1 MLGMAQ
7 LTPPGSGRRLST
19 TTKPPE
25 THHRSDSKSRQ
36 ARKSSKAR
44 LTKPLSERKRCRIIK
59 NTTRLITRRNRLN
72 QQVLR
77 EVKKKNPSL
86 LRDKLLTK
94 REILSERERLHL
106 RKRTRK
112 LAKLKA
118 LWQRDPSS
126 NRYNDYNLVRE
137 LFLKFKRNLGPLFE
151 EYANHHIEKDADDDK
166 MSPSDSQSG
175 SEWAD
180 ASESEDEQPYR
191 SHSQNKNTV
200 KATNKGVSLSPQAN
214 RNKRKCEE
222 EHTESKPFKK
232 VRFAIDEDAD
242 RQASRQEEKSKSKKK
257 NKARQKEKAFVQE
270 VQTNDK

>member
-1 MLGMAQ
+1 MAQ
-7 LTPPGSGRRLST
+7 LTHPGSGHRLSAIK
-19 TTKPPE
+19 KPPQ
-25 THHRSDSKSRQ
+25 THRRSDSESRQ
-36 ARKSSKAR
+36 ARKSSKVRKLA
-44 LTKPLSERKRCRIIK
+44 KPLSERKRCRIIK
-59 NTTRLITRRNRLN
+59 NTTRLITRRNRLDR
-72 QQVLR
+72 QVLR
-77 EVKKKNPSL
+77 EVKKKNPCL

-118 LWQRDPSS
+118 LWQQDPSS

-137 LFLKFKRNLGPLFE
+137 LFLKFKRNLGPLLE
-151 EYANHHIEKDADDDK
+151 EYTNYHIEKDADNDR
-166 MSPSDSQSG
+166 MSPSDSQSE
-175 SEWAD
+175 SEWVD

-191 SHSQNKNTV
+191 SNSQNENTA
-200 KATNKGVSLSPQAN
+200 KATNKGAPLSPQAN

-232 VRFAIDEDAD
+232 VRFAIDEDTG
-242 RQASRQEEKSKSKKK
+242 RRSSRQEEKGKSKKK

-270 VQTNDK
+270 VQTNDR